1 MVDRDDVLL
10 VTPTHHAHIRVHQNA
25 AAERVATP
33 VILPLIPPLFAY
45 TRSTENGDHASA
57 LADVHSLLRRLVRTH
72 NMGQLV
78 LVQELRDRL
87 VAEANRARTALTL
100 AESAVVEP
108 ALLLTGRRVRPQQ
121 VACQLLD
128 LLVSQLHSTHHR
140 RLAIALHGAHRRGAG
155 NASDAL
161 QSGGGGRERAG
172 DAAVDAEDHVVDGGG
187 EGKAVEYG
195 VGDLPEA
202 DARLLAV
209 LLLQL
214 AQEAAIS
221 VVRLPAVVVKEEQ

>member
-10 VTPTHHAHIRVHQNA
+10 VTSTHHAHIRVHQNA
-25 AAERVATP
+25 SAERVATP

-45 TRSTENGDHASA
+45 TRSTENGDHAST

-72 NMGQLV
+72 DVRQLV

-87 VAEANRARTALTL
+87 VTKANRAGTTL
-100 AESAVVEP
+100 ALAEPAVVEP

-128 LLVSQLHSTHHR
+128 LLVNQLHATHHC
-140 RLAIALHGAHRRGAG
+140 RLAVALHGAHRRGAR
-155 NASDAL
+155 DAPDTL

-187 EGKAVEYG
+187 EGQAVEDG

-202 DARLLAV
+202 DAHLIAV

-221 VVRLPAVVVKEEQ
+221 VVRFPAVVVKEER

>member
-1 MVDRDDVLL
+1 MVNGDDVLR
-10 VTPTHHAHIRVHQNA
+10 VTTTRRWYRRIHEDA
-25 AAERVATP
+25 AAERILASMILIIT
-33 VILPLIPPLFAY
+33 LPLLSHSRRA
-45 TRSTENGDHASA
+45 ENGNHLAS
-57 LADVHSLLRRLVRTH
+57 LADVDPLLRGLVRTNNVCH
-72 NMGQLV
+72 AGR
-78 LVQELRDRL
+78 VQEVLNRL
-87 VAEANRARTALTL
+87 VAVANRAGTALAL

-121 VACQLLD
+121 VTSQLLD

-187 EGKAVEYG
+187 EGQAVEHG

-221 VVRLPAVVVKEEQ
+221 VVRLPAVVVKEEH

>member
-121 VACQLLD
+121 VTSQLLD

-140 RLAIALHGAHRRGAG
+140 RLAVTLHGAHRRGAG
-155 NASDAL
+155 DASDAL

-187 EGKAVEYG
+187 EGQIIKDGIRQHPDALSSLHSVAILELPKEAATAVEG
-195 VGDLPEA
+195 
-202 DARLLAV
+202 
-209 LLLQL
+209 
-214 AQEAAIS
+214 
-221 VVRLPAVVVKEEQ
+221 LPAVA